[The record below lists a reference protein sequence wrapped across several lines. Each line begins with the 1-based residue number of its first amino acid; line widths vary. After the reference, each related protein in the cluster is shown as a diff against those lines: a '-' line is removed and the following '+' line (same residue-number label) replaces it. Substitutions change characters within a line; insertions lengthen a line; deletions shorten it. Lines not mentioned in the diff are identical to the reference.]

1 VYAIYARN
9 WQAADA
15 LAEDARRQELD
26 IQCLRADLTKQE
38 DFSRCVST
46 IKSETSQIAMIVHCA
61 ASGVF
66 REVQNLTDRHVA
78 WTFNINF
85 QAIHQ
90 LLRELIPMIP
100 AGGRIVGLT
109 SAGAHRATPRYAAV
123 GASKGALESLFKYYA
138 AELAPRAITVNLVC
152 PGLVLT
158 DTIASLP
165 QREALEQAAVAR
177 TPTGRLTT
185 PEDVAQAVLFVCSE
199 AAAQIVGQT
208 IVVDGGFSL
217 T

>member
-9 WQAADA
+9 WQAANA
-15 LAEDARRQELD
+15 LAEDARHQEVD
-26 IQCLRADLTKQE
+26 IRCLRADLTKNDE
-38 DFSRCVST
+38 LSRCVNT
-46 IKSETSQIAMIVHCA
+46 IKNEAGQVDTIVHCA
-61 ASGVF
+61 ASGVH
-66 REVQNLTDRHVA
+66 REVANLTERHIA

-85 QAIHQ
+85 LAIHQ
-90 LLRELIPMIP
+90 LLRELIPVMP

-109 SAGAHRATPRYAAV
+109 SAGAGRATPRYAAV

-165 QREALEQAAVAR
+165 QREALEKAAIAR

-185 PEDVAQAVLFVCSE
+185 PEDVAQAILFICSE
-199 AAAQIVGQT
+199 AASQIVGQT
-208 IVVDGGFSL
+208 IVVDGGFAL